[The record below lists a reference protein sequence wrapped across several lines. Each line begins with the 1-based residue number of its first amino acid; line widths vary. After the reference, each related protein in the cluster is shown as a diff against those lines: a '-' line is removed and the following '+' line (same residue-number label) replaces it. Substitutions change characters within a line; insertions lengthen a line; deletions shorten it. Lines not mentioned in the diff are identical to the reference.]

1 MRNIDRQIIV
11 EAIAKLCIDAALNLP
26 KDVFSAFQ
34 EAKKNESKPV
44 AKEILSQLIQNAQI
58 AQKEETPICQDTGL
72 CIVFAEIG
80 RDIHF
85 DYDIY
90 NAINEGVG
98 KGYTEG
104 YLRKSMVSH
113 PLNRIN
119 TENNTP
125 AVIHIKLVEGD
136 KLTLTVAPKGG
147 GSENMSLAKV
157 FPPAVGEEGII
168 NFITENVK
176 KAGGNPCPPVVLG
189 VGIGGNLEYASYLS
203 KKALTRDIGQFSE
216 NLFDKALE
224 EKIIKA
230 VNKTGVGPSGF
241 GGDTTCLFA
250 FVESYPCHI
259 ASLPVA
265 LSINCHAARHK
276 KITL

>member
-1 MRNIDRQIIV
+1 MRHIDRQKIV
-11 EAIAKLCIDAALNLP
+11 DTVAKLCIDAALYLP
-26 KDVFSAFQ
+26 KDVLFAIKK
-34 EAKKNESKPV
+34 AKETESSPI
-44 AKEILSQLIQNAQI
+44 AKEILSQLTQNAQI
-58 AQKEETPICQDTGL
+58 ARDEETPICQDTGL

-80 RDIHF
+80 RDLYF

-90 NAINEGVG
+90 DAINEGIG

-104 YLRKSMVSH
+104 YLRKSMVRH
-113 PLNRIN
+113 PLDRVN
-119 TENNTP
+119 TQNNTP
-125 AVIHIKLVEGD
+125 GVIHIKLTEGD
-136 KLTLTVAPKGG
+136 RLTLTVAPKGG
-147 GSENMSLAKV
+147 GSENMSVAKV
-157 FPPAVGEEGII
+157 FPPAVGEEGVID
-168 NFITENVK
+168 FIKETVK
-176 KAGGNPCPPVVLG
+176 NAQGNPCPPVVLG

-203 KKALTRDIGQFSE
+203 KKALTREVGVFSE
-216 NLFDKALE
+216 NPIDRRLE

-230 VNKTGVGPSGF
+230 VNETGVGPSGF

-276 KITL
+276 RAVL

>member
-1 MRNIDRQIIV
+1 MRKIDRKIIV
-11 EAIAKLCIDAALNLP
+11 DTIAKLCMDAALYLP
-26 KDVFSAFQ
+26 KDVFKAL
-34 EAKKNESKPV
+34 EDARDAETKPV
-44 AKEILSQLIQNAQI
+44 AREIFSQLVENATI
-58 AQKEETPICQDTGL
+58 AKEEETPICQDTGL
-72 CIVFAEIG
+72 CIVFADVG

-90 NAINEGVG
+90 DAINEGVG
-98 KGYTEG
+98 LGYTEG

-119 TENNTP
+119 TGNNTP
-125 AVIHIKLVEGD
+125 AVIHLKLTEGD

-168 NFITENVK
+168 NFVAETVK

-189 VGIGGNLEYASYLS
+189 VGIGGNLEYAAYLS
-203 KKALTRDIGQFSE
+203 KKALTREVGSFSE
-216 NLFDKALE
+216 NPTDRALE
-224 EKIIKA
+224 EKILKA
-230 VNKTGVGPSGF
+230 VNETGVGPSGF
-241 GGDTTCLFA
+241 GGDRTCLFA

-265 LSINCHAARHK
+265 LSVNCHAARHK
-276 KITL
+276 KAVI